1 MKLITLK
8 CAQTCPVSI
17 ISPSLIRAE
26 TILSENPFWHH
37 SKEIKKKSRPSSID
51 KDLQGSFFSEKQM
64 TVATQCLKII
74 KKVSYNIAKEAS
86 YVYIVNGQK

>member
-51 KDLQGSFFSEKQM
+51 KDLQGSLFFFEKQM
-64 TVATQCLKII
+64 TVAIEKCTKGENQVENEC
-74 KKVSYNIAKEAS
+74 VCPS
-86 YVYIVNGQK
+86 V